1 MGWAWSDGHLEIAL
15 ATGKRMDW
23 SAEAQG
29 QETSEEIRWWGPK
42 CNRTTR
48 KQEGVMLVSISQ
60 TEKLITTLG
69 SLCLGLLLVGLQFH
83 PAGISKR
90 WANTNHAGHAEP
102 VTSKARQNI
111 VFLLRVSLAKY
122 CVPSTVSDALHKDFI
137 LTPQKLPE
145 EMLTLPAFYR

>member
-1 MGWAWSDGHLEIAL
+1 MVGSKMQQDDQETGRSDVGLHFSDGKTDHHA
-15 ATGKRMDW
+15 
-23 SAEAQG
+23 G
-29 QETSEEIRWWGPK
+29 QP
-42 CNRTTR
+42 
-48 KQEGVMLVSISQ
+48 LP
-60 TEKLITTLG
+60 
-69 SLCLGLLLVGLQFH
+69 GLLLVGLQFH

-137 LTPQKLPE
+137 LTSQKPPE